1 MAQDTNPAPKK
12 SYPQFYE
19 KAVPVA
25 IGILV
30 FIIIVVFI
38 YTIAVGIGVVSG

>member
-1 MAQDTNPAPKK
+1 MASDTNHTPKK
-12 SYPQFYE
+12 TYPQFYE

-30 FIIIVVFI
+30 FIIVVVFI
-38 YTIAVGIGVVSG
+38 YTIAVGIGIVSG

>member
-1 MAQDTNPAPKK
+1 MAPDTNPVPKK

-25 IGILV
+25 ITILV

-38 YTIAVGIGVVSG
+38 YTIAVGIGVISG

>member
-1 MAQDTNPAPKK
+1 MASDSKRTPQKT
-12 SYPQFYE
+12 YPQFYE

-30 FIIIVVFI
+30 FIIIVMFI
-38 YTIAVGIGVVSG
+38 FTIAVGIGIVTG